1 MKKEKEKRQ
10 REEERERM
18 SEKWWQRQ
26 YVVCDVLC
34 VVSTAIAAPATLISR
49 AGEITVDSLRAR
61 DRRCLYRSGRF
72 VSTQCHVKNNFAT
85 LQPLTLFPV

>member
-1 MKKEKEKRQ
+1 MKNGGN
-10 REEERERM
+10 
-18 SEKWWQRQ
+18 
-26 YVVCDVLC
+26 
-34 VVSTAIAAPATLISR
+34 VSTLFAMFFALSPPQLPHQATLISR